1 MKYLLIV
8 GDGMADY
15 PLEELRGKT
24 PLQAARTPNLDRLS
38 VRGVVGRARTVPSK
52 MEPGSDVAN
61 LSLLGYDPR
70 RYHSGRAP
78 LEAASMGVDLKED
91 EVAFRANLVTVRD
104 GLLLDYSGG
113 HISTQEAKGLIECL
127 NRDLCP
133 LFGKLS
139 LGFYPGVGYRHLLV
153 IKGQDF
159 SSVVC
164 APPHDITGKTYREY
178 LPEGEGA
185 EILKELMAVSS
196 DLLKDGKTLA
206 NMIWLWGQGKGL
218 SLPTFK
224 EKFNL
229 TGSVISAVDL
239 IKGIGK
245 LAGLK
250 VVEVKGA
257 TGYLDTN
264 YAGKAKAAL
273 GALEEDDF
281 VFVHIEAPDEASHK
295 GDTGLKIRAIED
307 FDGKVVGPILD
318 GLNGEYR
325 ILVLPDHLTP
335 ISKKTHTDE
344 PVPFLMTGS
353 GIEPDRID
361 GFDEIRAGQS
371 SLYFDEGHKLM
382 NYFLKKE
389 QI

>member
-24 PLQAARTPNLDRLS
+24 PLQAARTPNLDRLAA
-38 VRGVVGRARTVPSK
+38 RGLVGRARTVPEG

-61 LSLLGYDPR
+61 LSLLGYDPK

-91 EVAFRANLVTVRD
+91 EIAFRANLVTVED
-104 GLLLDYSGG
+104 GVLVDYSAG
-113 HISTQEAKGLIECL
+113 HVSTEEARELIGHL
-127 NRDLCP
+127 NR
-133 LFGKLS
+133 KLS
-139 LGFYPGVGYRHLLV
+139 SVRFYPGVSYRHLLV
-153 IKGQDF
+153 VRETDSHL

-164 APPHDITGKTYREY
+164 TPPHDITGRVYEEY
-178 LPEGEGA
+178 LPGGEGSGA
-185 EILKELMAVSS
+185 LKELMAASF
-196 DLLKDGKTLA
+196 DLLKDKTSRA
-206 NMIWLWGQGKGL
+206 NMIWLWGQGRGL
-218 SLPTFK
+218 HLPTFK
-224 EKFNL
+224 DKFGL

-250 VVEVKGA
+250 VINVEGA

-273 GALEEDDF
+273 LALEEDDF
-281 VFVHIEAPDEASHK
+281 VFIHIEAPDEASHK
-295 GDTGLKIRAIED
+295 GDIELKIKAIED
-307 FDGKVVGPILD
+307 FDEKIVGPILD
-318 GLNGEYR
+318 GLKGEYR

-335 ISKKTHTDE
+335 ISRKTHTDE

-361 GFDEIRAGQS
+361 GFDEIKAGQS
-371 SLYFDEGHKLM
+371 PLYFEEGHKLM
-382 NYFLKKE
+382 DYFLK
-389 QI
+389 IGG